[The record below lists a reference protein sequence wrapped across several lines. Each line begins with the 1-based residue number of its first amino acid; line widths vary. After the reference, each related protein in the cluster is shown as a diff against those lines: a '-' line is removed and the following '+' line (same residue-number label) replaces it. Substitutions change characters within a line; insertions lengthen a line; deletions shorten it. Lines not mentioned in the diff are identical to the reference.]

1 MLSVCH
7 GVQRII
13 KELAKV
19 AQVVPVNEFLSS
31 KKCATCRNVGHD
43 KKADYLHV
51 CSKTRQVTC
60 RRCGVVADG
69 DVNAATNLVLVL
81 LEYLLHDRRPEHL
94 DAPYAGKYQ
103 RACDPAD
110 WSTYAVGVPVS
121 AEPPTASGEGD
132 DEGYEDDATAAAA
145 VDMDDVD
152 GGSMWT
158 RGAGSSSRSGHRGA
172 GRDSEQK
179 ATHTDGSGAAGTGSR
194 SVTAA
199 ATAAAEALNAGGS
212 DSRTAR
218 GSKSIFDTFG
228 VTLPKGSGPRD
239 WASSPSSGI

>member
-1 MLSVCH
+1 M
-7 GVQRII
+7 QRII

-43 KKADYLHV
+43 KKTDYLHV

-60 RRCGVVADG
+60 RRCGVVADR

-110 WSTYAVGVPVS
+110 WSAYAVGVPVS
-121 AEPPTASGEGD
+121 AEPPAASGDDGD
-132 DEGYEDDATAAAA
+132 DEGYEDDAAAAAA
-145 VDMDDVD
+145 VDMDDVG

-179 ATHTDGSGAAGTGSR
+179 ATHTDGSGAAGPVSR

-199 ATAAAEALNAGGS
+199 VTAAAAEALNVGGS
-212 DSRTAR
+212 NSRTAR

-239 WASSPSSGI
+239 WASSPSSEI